1 MKTLPGRIV
10 IDGSMCGGRPC
21 FRGTRIPVY
30 VVLEMLRNQEA
41 PEAILA
47 AYPDLAVGDLQAA
60 LEYARNL
67 AAIPCQPLATA

>member
-1 MKTLPGRIV
+1 
-10 IDGSMCGGRPC
+10 MCGGRPC

-30 VVLEMLRNQEA
+30 VVLEMLRNREA
-41 PEAILA
+41 VEAIFE
-47 AYPDLAVGDLQAA
+47 AYPDLTADDLQAA